1 MKNRNNG
8 KSKHYRIAA
17 VITAALAVIIIL
29 AVWLSDGKPLEGL
42 EKTLGK
48 EKEATASDS
57 PFSITFLDVGQGDCA
72 LMVCDGKTMLVDAG
86 ENGYEG
92 RIMKYLDSLGIK
104 KLDYAVATHPHSDHI
119 GGMAEIIEN
128 YTPETL
134 IMPYL
139 RDEMIPDSFTYSDM
153 MKAADKNG
161 CEVFTPVFG
170 DIIDFG
176 SARIAVIGP
185 TDDYTDNLN
194 DMSLVLMVYYGE
206 TSYLLA
212 GDMEKSE
219 ETDILNSP
227 AVLDCDL
234 LKVAHH
240 GSSDSSCEEF
250 IKAASPEYCVISV
263 GSGNKYCHPH
273 EIVLDRLREYTDKI
287 YRTDICGNV
296 YVKSDGKRVFVTSSS

>member
-17 VITAALAVIIIL
+17 VISAALAVIIVL
-29 AVWLSDGKPLEGL
+29 AVWLSDGKPLDGL

-48 EKEATASDS
+48 EKETAAFDS
-57 PFSITFLDVGQGDCA
+57 PFSLTFLDVGQGDCA
-72 LMVCDGKTMLVDAG
+72 LLICDGKTMLIDAG
-86 ENGYEG
+86 ENGYEATV
-92 RIMKYLDSLGIK
+92 MKYLDSVGIG

-119 GGMAEIIEN
+119 GGMAEIIES
-128 YTPETL
+128 YTPGTL
-134 IMPYL
+134 IMPYIGE
-139 RDEMIPDSFTYSDM
+139 DMIPDSFTYTDM
-153 MKAADKNG
+153 MKAADENG
-161 CEVFTPVFG
+161 CEIYTPVFG

-176 SARIAVIGP
+176 SAQIAVIGP

-194 DMSLVLMVYYGE
+194 DMSLALMVYYGE

-212 GDMEKSE
+212 GDMEQSE

-227 AVLDCDL
+227 AVLDCDV

-240 GSSDSSCEEF
+240 GSSDSSCAEF

-263 GSGNKYCHPH
+263 GSGNEYGHPH
-273 EIVLDRLREYTDKI
+273 EAALDRLREYTDKI
-287 YRTDICGNV
+287 YRTDICGNI
-296 YVKSDGKRVFVTSSS
+296 YFKSDGETVSVTASS